1 MSNPPSRSPLFLALA
16 LLTSVGALF
25 MLIRQKPQADA
36 VTATEGKLY
45 PQRLAQVDAL
55 LLRDDTSAALS
66 RISAANEDS
75 HPEFLA
81 SRVRC
86 LLEADRR
93 DEALA
98 WLDKEKAHPYH
109 PALLHA
115 RIQLQVSMKDFAGL
129 ERSAA
134 FLRMT
139 QPTDCRTF
147 AVEALRACRKG
158 DSVAAMN
165 ILENLRQVAGADL
178 PMALPPVLREPF
190 RVIPSFAAWEKT
202 YLAAAKP

>member
-16 LLTSVGALF
+16 LLTSIGALF
-25 MLIRQKPQADA
+25 MLIRQKPQVDA
-36 VTATEGKLY
+36 VTAAEGKLY

-86 LLEADRR
+86 LIETDRR

-98 WLDKEKAHPYH
+98 WLEKEKAHPYH

-115 RIQLQVSMKDFAGL
+115 RVQLQLSLKDLAGV

-134 FLRMT
+134 LLRLT
-139 QPTDCRTF
+139 QPSDCRTF
-147 AVEALRACRKG
+147 AVEALRACLKG
-158 DSVAAMN
+158 DSVAAMKL
-165 ILENLRQVAGADL
+165 LEILRQVAGAEL
-178 PMALPPVLREPF
+178 AAALPPTFRQAF
-190 RVIPSFAAWEKT
+190 RVIPSFTAWEKT
-202 YLAAAKP
+202 HLAVAAP